1 MGKGDTKERIAQTAI
16 RLFNERGTAAVS
28 TNHIAEAAGISPGN
42 LYYHFRNKEEIIR
55 AIFERMIA
63 SWEQVSALPQDHA
76 LPLTDLRRILEETF
90 SVLWEYRFFYREF
103 VALMRR
109 DPELGRRYR
118 DVRERAATSISG
130 VLDKNLRLFSRIT
143 NTLLKDKAIE
153 DGWRHFARPISGR
166 NLANQVEDE
175 VVDLSSTIAEGWV
188 ALGIFWMLALTVFYQ
203 FVTRYVLNDS
213 AAWTEEIARYLL
225 IGVVF
230 VGATIGVAKNS
241 QIQVDF
247 FYRHMPAALGLWL
260 SRLVDVL
267 RIAFFVAAVVLTGQM
282 MLKLGSNTRM
292 TIVDAPMN
300 LVYGV
305 VLLGFV
311 AMTIRSIQVAR
322 VHWRRGYSVLERP
335 MTSLVE
341 S

>member
-1 MGKGDTKERIAQTAI
+1 MAEAERII
-16 RLFNERGTAAVS
+16 DEEG
-28 TNHIAEAAGISPGN
+28 
-42 LYYHFRNKEEIIR
+42 HF
-55 AIFERMIA
+55 
-63 SWEQVSALPQDHA
+63 H
-76 LPLTDLRRILEETF
+76 
-90 SVLWEYRFFYREF
+90 
-103 VALMRR
+103 
-109 DPELGRRYR
+109 
-118 DVRERAATSISG
+118 
-130 VLDKNLRLFSRIT
+130 
-143 NTLLKDKAIE
+143 
-153 DGWRHFARPISGR
+153 
-166 NLANQVEDE
+166 VEDE
-175 VVDLSSTIAEGWV
+175 VVDLSTTIAEGWV
-188 ALGIFWMLALTVFYQ
+188 ALGIFWLLALTVFYQ